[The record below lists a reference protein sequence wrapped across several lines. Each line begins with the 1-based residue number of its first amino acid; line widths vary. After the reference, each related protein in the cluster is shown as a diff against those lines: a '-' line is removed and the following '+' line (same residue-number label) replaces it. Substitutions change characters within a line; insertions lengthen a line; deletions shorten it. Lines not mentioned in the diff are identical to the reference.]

1 MRDMLEK
8 ISDSARLVQV
18 SNTNHSRFFYM
29 ALKSMTGFGEG
40 SASAAGIKVVVEL
53 SSVNR
58 KQLDINIS
66 LPRNL
71 VTLDAQLQNT
81 IRGEFSRGRVSGIV
95 RVDAANGFA
104 GTVTID
110 DQLAAKYVEGLRK
123 TAAKLKLTDDLGAE
137 AIARLPGIVT
147 VDQANLDSDQV
158 AEVLEKALGQALN
171 GLAKMRKAEGKAL
184 EKDLKERINL
194 LDQMVKAIIKLAPTV
209 VSSYRDKL
217 HQRLEEAGLENLST
231 DERVVKEVA
240 IFADRCDISEELTR
254 LKSHLKQVREL
265 LRSPEP
271 VGRTFDF
278 LCQELFREIN
288 TVGSKANE
296 VEITR
301 QVVAFKTE
309 LERIREQ
316 VQNIE

>member
-1 MRDMLEK
+1 
-8 ISDSARLVQV
+8 
-18 SNTNHSRFFYM
+18 M

-40 SASAAGIKVVVEL
+40 TASAGGISVTVEM

-71 VTLDAQLQNT
+71 ITLDAQVQNLV
-81 IRGEFSRGRVSGIV
+81 RQEFSRGRVSGIV
-95 RVDAANGFA
+95 RVEAADGSA
-104 GTVTID
+104 GTVKVD
-110 DQLAAKYVEGLRK
+110 PHLAAQYVEGIRK
-123 TAAKLKLTDDLGAE
+123 VAKKLGLADDLGAE
-137 AIARLPGIVT
+137 TLARLPGLVSIEQENIDSDHVT
-147 VDQANLDSDQV
+147 TVLDQAMG
-158 AEVLEKALGQALN
+158 KALR
-171 GLAKMRKAEGKAL
+171 GLAKMRVAEGKAL
-184 EKDLKERINL
+184 EKDLRSRLVLLEEMKKEITAL
-194 LDQMVKAIIKLAPTV
+194 SSSVVK
-209 VSSYRDKL
+209 SYRAKL
-217 HQRLEEAGLENLST
+217 FQRLEDAGLDDLAS
-231 DERVVKEVA
+231 DERIVKEIA

-254 LKSHLKQVREL
+254 LKSHLGQARKL

-316 VQNIE
+316 VQNVE